1 MGVIVCPGELRLKFN
16 IVVVKLLICAWL
28 FVTPWT
34 GVHQAFLSLTI
45 SLSLLKLMSFE
56 SMMPSNHLILS
67 HPFLFLPSIFPSI
80 KVLSNQSAHHI
91 RWPNYWSY
99 NFSISPS
106 NEYSGCIS
114 FRIDW
119 LVGYS
124 CSPRRLSRV
133 FSSTTV
139 WKHQFFSTQPSLWFN
154 WHIHTGLLEN
164 HSFDYRT
171 IYFLFVVE
179 SLSHVWLFVTP
190 WTAAH
195 QASLSITNSWSLLK
209 LTSIELVIVSN
220 QLILCCPL
228 LLLPSIFPSISIFSS
243 ESVLRIRWPKYW
255 SFSFSISSS
264 NIQDWFPLRWT
275 GSISL

>member
-99 NFSISPS
+99 NISISPS
-106 NEYSGCIS
+106 NEYSGLIS

-119 LVGYS
+119 IDLLAVQGT
-124 CSPRRLSRV
+124 LRV
-133 FSSTTV
+133 FSSTTI
-139 WKHQFFSTQPSLWFN
+139 WKHEFMLRLLYGLTLTF
-154 WHIHTGLLEN
+154 IH
-164 HSFDYRT
+164 Y
-171 IYFLFVVE
+171 
-179 SLSHVWLFVTP
+179 
-190 WTAAH
+190 
-195 QASLSITNSWSLLK
+195 
-209 LTSIELVIVSN
+209 
-220 QLILCCPL
+220 
-228 LLLPSIFPSISIFSS
+228 
-243 ESVLRIRWPKYW
+243 YW
-255 SFSFSISSS
+255 KK
-264 NIQDWFPLRWT
+264 
-275 GSISL
+275 